1 MSDDVKQMI
10 HLIYDIEWYKDFQM
24 RYNFLISLCTIL
36 EPHIVKANTK
46 FRKIIRVDKV
56 VAMFLYKLAFGHNDR
71 TIR

>member
-1 MSDDVKQMI
+1 MYDDVKQMI

-24 RYNFLISLCTIL
+24 RYNFFISLCTIL
-36 EPHIVKANTK
+36 EAYIMKVDTN
-46 FRKIIRVDKV
+46 FRKIIRVDKA